1 MFACSLPPSF
11 FFLTSDLSVC
21 LSYHSRILYFLP
33 TRPHRIKLTMLQ
45 YSVLTPSM
53 RERFLTHGYV
63 KIPSAIP
70 SENVTRFTQ
79 LMWTRLN
86 WDREDKN
93 SWVDET
99 VHMPRH
105 REVATKEFMPLA
117 HAAACESRL
126 SIFQEHELMWRWC
139 R

>member
-1 MFACSLPPSF
+1 
-11 FFLTSDLSVC
+11 
-21 LSYHSRILYFLP
+21 
-33 TRPHRIKLTMLQ
+33 MLQ